1 MLFQKRVTRTLS
13 LNNSL
18 YGRGKLGPSSPI
30 YLFAPQLSFVPV
42 LPGKWGPERT
52 VYRKTP
58 EVAEKISRAYKAQS
72 FTIWRNEVWSY
83 EEKWTNHIV
92 CFEKKISVY
101 FSVFE
106 KNWKTDIFFWKL
118 SKTNNVIGQFFLQ
131 NFKLHFF
138 RM

>member
-1 MLFQKRVTRTLS
+1 MFFYKRVTRTLS

-92 CFEKKISVY
+92 FFFRWLFFETEKYSWRLI
-101 FSVFE
+101 
-106 KNWKTDIFFWKL
+106 KNWDFL
-118 SKTNNVIGQFFLQ
+118 LKTNNVIGQFFSS
-131 NFKLHFF
+131 
-138 RM
+138 